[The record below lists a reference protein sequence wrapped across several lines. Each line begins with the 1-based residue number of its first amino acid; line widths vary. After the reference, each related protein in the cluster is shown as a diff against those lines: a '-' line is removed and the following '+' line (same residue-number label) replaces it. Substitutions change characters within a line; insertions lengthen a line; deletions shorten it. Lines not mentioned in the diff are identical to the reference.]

1 MTLSQLNDLLTLLHN
16 PFTKRVRY
24 MTAKAIIGRHI
35 RKQRNAKRPTL
46 SINKLAVLAEVDSG
60 QLSRAE
66 RGLSGLSIDAL
77 QRIANVLHI
86 SLGSLLDANSTVVNH
101 TVSEPS
107 ACYQVNK
114 CSKLISSLT
123 QTVWEQLN
131 QKQLIC
137 SKTEQ
142 LLIQHHI
149 RTSIEEGMRRGQ
161 IRAEREIETLCKA
174 LVNKNNQK

>member
-1 MTLSQLNDLLTLLHN
+1 MTFSQLNDLLTLHHN
-16 PFTKRVRY
+16 PFMKRVRY

-46 SINKLAVLAEVDSG
+46 SINKLAVLAEVDPG

-77 QRIANVLHI
+77 QRVANVLHI
-86 SLGSLLDANSTVVNH
+86 SLGSLLDADEAEVNNTVA
-101 TVSEPS
+101 EPNAYYQADES
-107 ACYQVNK
+107 ARLV
-114 CSKLISSLT
+114 SSLT
-123 QTVWEQLN
+123 QTLWKQLN
-131 QKQLIC
+131 QKKLIC

-161 IRAEREIETLCKA
+161 IRAEREIEALCET